1 MCHHIQ
7 LKVVTEQVSH
17 TDSASALLQP
27 ELLLFRFLK
36 FFTFFFI
43 YIFPFLGVRDGT
55 QVIKLME
62 LAWNLPR
69 R

>member
-1 MCHHIQ
+1 MVAVRVQ
-7 LKVVTEQVSH
+7 LEGIFVS
-17 TDSASALLQP
+17 S
-27 ELLLFRFLK
+27 
-36 FFTFFFI
+36 I
-43 YIFPFLGVRDGT
+43 FLGVRDGT